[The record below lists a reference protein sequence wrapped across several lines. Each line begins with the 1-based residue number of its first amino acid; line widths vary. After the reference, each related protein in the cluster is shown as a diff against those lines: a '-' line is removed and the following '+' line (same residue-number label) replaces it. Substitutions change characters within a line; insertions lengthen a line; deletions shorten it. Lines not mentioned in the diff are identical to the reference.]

1 MHFQTYLTELRKLG
15 NHALLQFDGAEELE
29 EPSFDIMLEVKSVVR
44 RLMEFVRVDPAVFH
58 PQEHRL
64 TAEFNREKIYL

>member
-1 MHFQTYLTELRKLG
+1 MF
-15 NHALLQFDGAEELE
+15 QFDGPEDIE
-29 EPSFDIMLEVKSVVR
+29 EPSFDIMLEVKSMVR
-44 RLMEFVRVDPAVFH
+44 RLVEFVRVNPTVFH

>member
-1 MHFQTYLTELRKLG
+1 M
-15 NHALLQFDGAEELE
+15 LLQFDDPEELQ

-44 RLMEFVRVDPAVFH
+44 RLMEFVNVDPTVFH

>member
-1 MHFQTYLTELRKLG
+1 
-15 NHALLQFDGAEELE
+15 LLQFDGPEELE
-29 EPSFDIMLEVKSVVR
+29 EPSFDMLGVKSMVC
-44 RLMEFVRVDPAVFH
+44 RLVDFVRVDPTVFH